1 MTPNKNGLF
10 GDGAK
15 PVPLPQLLAWSAGT
29 IGFGFALGTYAG
41 LGEAFLAAWKLPLVV
56 LLTVLIT
63 LPSLAVLIPL
73 TGGELSLRR
82 AVDIALST
90 TAYLGA
96 LLLALA
102 PVMWLFAASS
112 WYLAWSVV
120 VCVGL
125 VLVSLLVAGYRV
137 ATHFAT
143 VRRALI
149 LWMLLLIPVSLQMA
163 TTLRPIVTPKAP
175 AGPQRMF
182 FLQHFGEIAEFR
194 LQKSGGG

>member
-1 MTPNKNGLF
+1 MTQPKNGLF
-10 GDGAK
+10 GDGAAAI
-15 PVPLPQLLAWSAGT
+15 PLPQLLAWSAGT
-29 IGFGFALGTYAG
+29 VGFAFALGTYAG
-41 LGEAFLAAWKLPLVV
+41 FGDAFLAAWKLPLVV

-63 LPSLAVLIPL
+63 LPSLTVLIPL
-73 TGGELSLRR
+73 TGGEFSLRR

-120 VCVGL
+120 VSVGL

-137 ATHFAT
+137 ATHFAEA
-143 VRRALI
+143 RKALV
-149 LWMLLLIPVSLQMA
+149 LWALLLIPVALQMA
-163 TTLRPIVTPKAP
+163 TTLRPIVTPRAP
-175 AGPQRMF
+175 AGPDRMF
-182 FLQHFGEIAEFR
+182 FLQHFGEIAEFQLR
-194 LQKSGGG
+194 GDE

>member
-1 MTPNKNGLF
+1 MTQTKNRLF

-15 PVPLPQLLAWSAGT
+15 SIPLPQLMAWSAGT

-63 LPSLAVLIPL
+63 LPSLAILIPL
-73 TGGELSLRR
+73 TGGEFSLRR

-120 VCVGL
+120 VSVGL
-125 VLVSLLVAGYRV
+125 VLVSLLVAGYRMM
-137 ATHFAT
+137 THFAT
-143 VRRALI
+143 VRKALI